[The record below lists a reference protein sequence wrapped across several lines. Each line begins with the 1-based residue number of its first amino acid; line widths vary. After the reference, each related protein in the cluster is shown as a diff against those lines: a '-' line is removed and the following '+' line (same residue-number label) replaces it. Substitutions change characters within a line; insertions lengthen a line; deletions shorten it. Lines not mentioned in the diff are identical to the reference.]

1 MYHGAWQQN
10 DPGLSGAQTAWLGP
24 LSPSLTVFPQACPRA
39 STPTASFPLGE
50 PMPQS
55 LYPPWATSS
64 RPMSQHPWAVEIL
77 HVLPGRPVTGADVPT
92 GFPWGLRDTPP
103 AVGCAPVTCI
113 KLLQLWDLLDFVPEE
128 TGSLCVG
135 GESEAGDGCRRVI
148 KGEGC

>member
-1 MYHGAWQQN
+1 
-10 DPGLSGAQTAWLGP
+10 
-24 LSPSLTVFPQACPRA
+24 
-39 STPTASFPLGE
+39 
-50 PMPQS
+50 
-55 LYPPWATSS
+55 
-64 RPMSQHPWAVEIL
+64 MSQPPWAVEIL

-92 GFPWGLRDTPP
+92 GFPWGLRDTSP

-113 KLLQLWDLLDFVPEE
+113 TLLQLWDLLDFVPEE